1 MNRVATS
8 RPICRYYKTQVVV
21 QSAISP
27 ATAEEV
33 AALIGDV
40 TVVDIPLTAAPNN
53 PTVQDASRPF
63 HVGTESLF
71 INGLRCSAEDYVV
84 LRDSAGNGIGIVCG
98 EIEADDDVHLT
109 ADIVEQ

>member
-33 AALIGDV
+33 AALIGDMS
-40 TVVDIPLTAAPNN
+40 VVDIPLTAAPNDA
-53 PTVQDASRPF
+53 TVQDASKPF
-63 HVGTESLF
+63 RVGTESLF
-71 INGLRCSAEDYVV
+71 INGLRCCAGDYTV
-84 LRDSAGNGIGIVCG
+84 LLDSAGNGIGVVCG

-109 ADIVEQ
+109 ADIVE